1 MQREQ
6 LHHYSRVASQCPW
19 CRMEATYGRPVFV
32 SGDVQSIRIPG
43 GRVDD
48 QTGLVLD
55 LQAFLASIAAANIP
69 DSISINLPT
78 VNPKP
83 APSDAVKEIERQRRT
98 HPFVQLMG
106 VGIGAF
112 SLYALAFPS
121 IPKLFPLI
129 GFGIAAWAIFRQSP
143 GASELKKKYDD
154 LAGQIRKRA
163 EELQTSAPI
172 GKAHQLKYDASTY
185 VDQYKRLSAS
195 FKNAQT
201 DYDAGRRQRQLDDH
215 LNNFFIR
222 NAKIDGINSGNIASL
237 NSYGFFTAYDVKKR
251 DVQTVHGIGPVK
263 KSSIMAWL
271 RRCEAKFVYSPVYTQ
286 MDQQNIKAAQAKI
299 IDAQKATE
307 DKLREV
313 VTALQAD
320 AAKYET
326 WKKSTE
332 VQLLPLMREIT
343 SSSRP

>member
-1 MQREQ
+1 
-6 LHHYSRVASQCPW
+6 
-19 CRMEATYGRPVFV
+19 
-32 SGDVQSIRIPG
+32 
-43 GRVDD
+43 
-48 QTGLVLD
+48 
-55 LQAFLASIAAANIP
+55 
-69 DSISINLPT
+69 
-78 VNPKP
+78 
-83 APSDAVKEIERQRRT
+83 
-98 HPFVQLMG
+98 
-106 VGIGAF
+106 
-112 SLYALAFPS
+112 
-121 IPKLFPLI
+121 LI
-129 GFGIAAWAIFRQSP
+129 GFGLAAWAIFRQSP

-172 GKAHQLKYDASTY
+172 DKAHQLKFDASTY

-195 FKNAQT
+195 YKNAQA
-201 DYDAGRRQRQLDDH
+201 DYDAGRRQKQLDDH

-263 KSSIMAWL
+263 KSNIMAWL
-271 RRCEAKFVYSPVYTQ
+271 RRCEAKFAYSPVYTQ
-286 MDQQNIKAAQAKI
+286 VDQQNIKAGQAKI

-313 VTALQAD
+313 VTALQTD

-332 VQLLPLMREIT
+332 AQLLPLMRQIAQVQVDLEHLGLPVTGIGQIRPYIVPVNT
-343 SSSRP
+343 TYRPSGYSSYGASTTTATVGRASTASPSPTPTCPMCNRLMVKRTARQGRNRGGQFWGCSNFPRCTGTRPI